1 MFIMKIINSKIFK
14 ILVVTLV
21 IGFIIGIISFIFMD
35 KTSLQSSII
44 NYINLIKNDSYNYS
58 NGLISSIISNIKYSS
73 IIWIS
78 GIIFFCSLI
87 IPLII
92 IYRGISLSLT
102 ISTIIYTYK
111 LKGMLYALIIV
122 FPTILNEIIFLFLSY
137 YSINFSIKC
146 FNTIKNNKDIN
157 LRSFI
162 KNYFYIFLI
171 LSLLLII
178 SSIIEIYLCS
188 NIIKYVV

>member
-1 MFIMKIINSKIFK
+1 MKIIKSRIFK
-14 ILVVTLV
+14 VLILL
-21 IGFIIGIISFIFMD
+21 FILGLLFGVISFIFMD
-35 KTSLQSSII
+35 KTSLE
-44 NYINLIKNDSYNYS
+44 NYTLNYVDLISKNNFDYIK
-58 NGLISSIISNIKYSS
+58 GLINTLISNYKYLS
-73 IIWIS
+73 ILWIF
-78 GIIFFCSLI
+78 GIIFFLFPLV
-87 IPLII
+87 PLII

-111 LKGMLYALIIV
+111 LKGALYALIIV

-178 SSIIEIYLCS
+178 SSLIEIYLCS
-188 NIIKYVV
+188 NIIKFVV

>member
-1 MFIMKIINSKIFK
+1 MKIINSKIFK

-35 KTSLQSSII
+35 KSSLQSSII
-44 NYINLIKNDSYNYS
+44 NYINLIKNDNYNYS
-58 NGLISSIISNIKYSS
+58 NGLILSIISNIKYSS

-78 GIIFFCSLI
+78 GIIFFCSLV

-111 LKGMLYALIIV
+111 LKGVLYALIIT

-178 SSIIEIYLCS
+178 SSLIEIYLCS
-188 NIIKYVV
+188 NIIKFVV

>member
-1 MFIMKIINSKIFK
+1 MKIINSKIFK

-44 NYINLIKNDSYNYS
+44 NYINLIKNNSYNYS

-111 LKGMLYALIIV
+111 LKGTLYALIIV
-122 FPTILNEIIFLFLSY
+122 FPTMLNEIIFLFLSY

>member
-1 MFIMKIINSKIFK
+1 MKIINSKIFK

-35 KTSLQSSII
+35 KSSLQSSII
-44 NYINLIKNDSYNYS
+44 NYINLIKNDNYNYS
-58 NGLISSIISNIKYSS
+58 NGLILSIISNIKYSS

-78 GIIFFCSLI
+78 GIIFFCSLV

-102 ISTIIYTYK
+102 ISAIIYTYK
-111 LKGMLYALIIV
+111 LKGVLYALIIV
-122 FPTILNEIIFLFLSY
+122 FPTILNELIFLFLSY

-178 SSIIEIYLCS
+178 SSLIEIYLCS
-188 NIIKYVV
+188 NVIKFVV

>member
-1 MFIMKIINSKIFK
+1 MKIINSKIFK

-21 IGFIIGIISFIFMD
+21 IGYIIGIISFIFMD
-35 KTSLQSSII
+35 KSSLQSSII
-44 NYINLIKNDSYNYS
+44 NYINLIKNDNYNYS

-111 LKGMLYALIIV
+111 LKGTLYALIIV

-146 FNTIKNNKDIN
+146 YNTIKNNKDIN
-157 LRSFI
+157 LRLFI

>member
-1 MFIMKIINSKIFK
+1 MKIINSKIFK

-111 LKGMLYALIIV
+111 LKGTLYALIIV
-122 FPTILNEIIFLFLSY
+122 FPTMLNEIIFLFLSY

-146 FNTIKNNKDIN
+146 YNTIKNNKDIN
-157 LRSFI
+157 LRLFI

>member
-1 MFIMKIINSKIFK
+1 MKIINSKIFK

-35 KTSLQSSII
+35 KSSLQSSIV
-44 NYINLIKNDSYNYS
+44 NYINLIKNDNYNYS

-111 LKGMLYALIIV
+111 LKGTLYALIIV

-146 FNTIKNNKDIN
+146 YNTIKNNKDIN

>member
-1 MFIMKIINSKIFK
+1 MKIINSKIFK

-35 KTSLQSSII
+35 KSSLQSSII
-44 NYINLIKNDSYNYS
+44 NYINLIKNDNYNYS
-58 NGLISSIISNIKYSS
+58 NGLILSIISNIKYSS

-78 GIIFFCSLI
+78 GIIFFCSLV

-102 ISTIIYTYK
+102 ISAIIYTYK
-111 LKGMLYALIIV
+111 LKGALYALIIV
-122 FPTILNEIIFLFLSY
+122 FPTILNELIFLFLSY

-178 SSIIEIYLCS
+178 SSLIEIYLCS
-188 NIIKYVV
+188 NIIKFVV

>member
-1 MFIMKIINSKIFK
+1 MKIINSKIFK

-146 FNTIKNNKDIN
+146 YNTIKNNKDIN

>member
-1 MFIMKIINSKIFK
+1 MKIINSKIFK

-35 KTSLQSSII
+35 KSSLQSSII
-44 NYINLIKNDSYNYS
+44 NYINLIKNDNYNYS
-58 NGLISSIISNIKYSS
+58 NGLILSIISNIKYSS

-78 GIIFFCSLI
+78 GIIFFCSLV

-111 LKGMLYALIIV
+111 LKGVLYALIIV
-122 FPTILNEIIFLFLSY
+122 FPTILNELIILFLSY

-178 SSIIEIYLCS
+178 SSLIEIYLCS
-188 NIIKYVV
+188 NIIKFVV

>member
-1 MFIMKIINSKIFK
+1 MKIINSKIFK

-21 IGFIIGIISFIFMD
+21 IGFIIGIISFIFMG
-35 KTSLQSSII
+35 KSSLQSSII
-44 NYINLIKNDSYNYS
+44 NYINLIKNDNYNYS
-58 NGLISSIISNIKYSS
+58 NGLVLSIISNIKYSS
-73 IIWIS
+73 IIWIT
-78 GIIFFCSLI
+78 GIIFFCSLV

-111 LKGMLYALIIV
+111 LKGVLYALIIV
-122 FPTILNEIIFLFLSY
+122 FPTILNELIFLFLSY

-178 SSIIEIYLCS
+178 SSLIEIYLCS
-188 NIIKYVV
+188 NIIKFVV

>member
-1 MFIMKIINSKIFK
+1 MKIINSKIFK

-35 KTSLQSSII
+35 KSSLQSSII
-44 NYINLIKNDSYNYS
+44 NYINLIKNDNYNYS
-58 NGLISSIISNIKYSS
+58 NGLILSIIFNIKYSS

-78 GIIFFCSLI
+78 GIIFFCSLV

-111 LKGMLYALIIV
+111 LKGVLYALIIV
-122 FPTILNEIIFLFLSY
+122 FPTILNELIFLFLSS
-137 YSINFSIKC
+137 YSIHFSIKC

-178 SSIIEIYLCS
+178 SSLIEIYLCS
-188 NIIKYVV
+188 NIIKFVV

>member
-1 MFIMKIINSKIFK
+1 MKIINSKIFK

-35 KTSLQSSII
+35 KSSLQSSII
-44 NYINLIKNDSYNYS
+44 NYINLINNDNYNYS

-111 LKGMLYALIIV
+111 LKGTLYALIIV
-122 FPTILNEIIFLFLSY
+122 FPTMLNEIIFLFLSY

-146 FNTIKNNKDIN
+146 YNTIKNNKDIN
-157 LRSFI
+157 LRLFI

>member
-1 MFIMKIINSKIFK
+1 MKIINSKIFK

-35 KTSLQSSII
+35 KSSLQSSII
-44 NYINLIKNDSYNYS
+44 NYINLIKNDNYNYT
-58 NGLISSIISNIKYSS
+58 NGLILSIMSNIKYSS

-78 GIIFFCSLI
+78 GIIFFCSLV

-111 LKGMLYALIIV
+111 LKGVLYALIIV
-122 FPTILNEIIFLFLSY
+122 FPTILNELTFLFLSY

-178 SSIIEIYLCS
+178 SSLIEIYLCS
-188 NIIKYVV
+188 NIIKFVV

>member
-1 MFIMKIINSKIFK
+1 MKIINSKIFK

-21 IGFIIGIISFIFMD
+21 IGFIIGIISFIFMN
-35 KTSLQSSII
+35 KSSLQSSII
-44 NYINLIKNDSYNYS
+44 NYINLIKNDNYNYS
-58 NGLISSIISNIKYSS
+58 NGLILSIISNIKYSS

-78 GIIFFCSLI
+78 GIIFFCSLV

-111 LKGMLYALIIV
+111 LKGVLYALIIV
-122 FPTILNEIIFLFLSY
+122 FPTILNELIFLFLSY

-178 SSIIEIYLCS
+178 SSLIEIYLCS
-188 NIIKYVV
+188 NIIKFVV

>member
-1 MFIMKIINSKIFK
+1 MKIINSKIFK

-35 KTSLQSSII
+35 KSSLQSSIV
-44 NYINLIKNDSYNYS
+44 NYINLIKNDNYNYS
-58 NGLISSIISNIKYSS
+58 NGLILSIISNIKYSS

-78 GIIFFCSLI
+78 GIIFFCSLV

-102 ISTIIYTYK
+102 ISAIIYTYK
-111 LKGMLYALIIV
+111 LKGVLYALIIV
-122 FPTILNEIIFLFLSY
+122 FPTILNELIFLFLSY

-162 KNYFYIFLI
+162 KHYFYIFLI

-178 SSIIEIYLCS
+178 SSLIEIYLCS
-188 NIIKYVV
+188 NIIKFVV

>member
-1 MFIMKIINSKIFK
+1 MKIINSKIFK

-35 KTSLQSSII
+35 KSSLQSSII
-44 NYINLIKNDSYNYS
+44 NYINLIKNDNYNYS
-58 NGLISSIISNIKYSS
+58 NGLILSIISNIKYSS

-78 GIIFFCSLI
+78 GIIFFCSLV

-102 ISTIIYTYK
+102 IFAIIYTYK
-111 LKGMLYALIIV
+111 LKGVLYALIIV
-122 FPTILNEIIFLFLSY
+122 FPTILNELIFLFLSY

-178 SSIIEIYLCS
+178 SSLIEIYLCS
-188 NIIKYVV
+188 NIIKFVV

>member
-1 MFIMKIINSKIFK
+1 MKIINSKIFK

-35 KTSLQSSII
+35 KSSLQSSII
-44 NYINLIKNDSYNYS
+44 NYINLIKNDNYNYS

-146 FNTIKNNKDIN
+146 YNTIKNNKDIN

>member
-1 MFIMKIINSKIFK
+1 MKIINSKIFK

-35 KTSLQSSII
+35 KSSLQSSII
-44 NYINLIKNDSYNYS
+44 NYINLIKNDNYNYS
-58 NGLISSIISNIKYSS
+58 NGLILSIIFNIKYSS

-78 GIIFFCSLI
+78 GIIFFCSLV

-111 LKGMLYALIIV
+111 LKGVLYALIIV
-122 FPTILNEIIFLFLSY
+122 FPTMLNEIIFLFLSY

-146 FNTIKNNKDIN
+146 YNTIKNNKDIN
-157 LRSFI
+157 LRLFI

>member
-1 MFIMKIINSKIFK
+1 MKIINSKIFK

-44 NYINLIKNDSYNYS
+44 NYINLIKNNSYNYS

-111 LKGMLYALIIV
+111 LKGMLYTLIIV

-146 FNTIKNNKDIN
+146 YNTIKNNKDIN
-157 LRSFI
+157 LRLFI

>member
-1 MFIMKIINSKIFK
+1 MKIINSKIFK

-35 KTSLQSSII
+35 KSSLQSSII
-44 NYINLIKNDSYNYS
+44 NYINLIKNDNYNYS

-111 LKGMLYALIIV
+111 LKGTLYALIIV

-146 FNTIKNNKDIN
+146 YNTIKNNKDIN

>member
-1 MFIMKIINSKIFK
+1 MKIINSKIFK

-35 KTSLQSSII
+35 KSSLQSSII
-44 NYINLIKNDSYNYS
+44 NYINLIKNDNYNYS
-58 NGLISSIISNIKYSS
+58 NGLILSIIFNIKYSS

-78 GIIFFCSLI
+78 GIIFFCSLV

-111 LKGMLYALIIV
+111 LKGVLYALIIV
-122 FPTILNEIIFLFLSY
+122 FPTILNELIFLFLSY

-178 SSIIEIYLCS
+178 SSLIEIYLCS
-188 NIIKYVV
+188 NIIKFVV

>member
-1 MFIMKIINSKIFK
+1 MKIINSKIFK

-35 KTSLQSSII
+35 KSSLQSSII
-44 NYINLIKNDSYNYS
+44 NYINLIKNDNYNYS
-58 NGLISSIISNIKYSS
+58 NGLILSIISNIKYSS

-78 GIIFFCSLI
+78 GIIFFCSLV

-111 LKGMLYALIIV
+111 LKGVLYALIIT

-171 LSLLLII
+171 LSSLLII
-178 SSIIEIYLCS
+178 SSLIEIYLCS
-188 NIIKYVV
+188 NIIKFVV

>member
-1 MFIMKIINSKIFK
+1 MKIINSKIFK

-35 KTSLQSSII
+35 KSSLQSSII
-44 NYINLIKNDSYNYS
+44 NYINLIKNDNYNYS
-58 NGLISSIISNIKYSS
+58 NGLVLSIISNIKYSS
-73 IIWIS
+73 IIWIT
-78 GIIFFCSLI
+78 GIIFFCSLV

-102 ISTIIYTYK
+102 ISAIIYTYK
-111 LKGMLYALIIV
+111 LKGALYALIIV
-122 FPTILNEIIFLFLSY
+122 FPTILNELIFLFLSY

-178 SSIIEIYLCS
+178 SSLIEIYLCS
-188 NIIKYVV
+188 NIIKFVV

>member
-1 MFIMKIINSKIFK
+1 MKIINSKIFK
-14 ILVVTLV
+14 ILVLTLV

-35 KTSLQSSII
+35 KSSLQSSII
-44 NYINLIKNDSYNYS
+44 NYINLIKNDNYNYS

-111 LKGMLYALIIV
+111 LKGTLYALIMV

-146 FNTIKNNKDIN
+146 YNTIKNNKDIN
-157 LRSFI
+157 LRLFI

>member
-1 MFIMKIINSKIFK
+1 MKIINSKIFK

-35 KTSLQSSII
+35 KSSLQSSII
-44 NYINLIKNDSYNYS
+44 NYINLIKNDNYNYS

-78 GIIFFCSLI
+78 GIIFFCSLF

-111 LKGMLYALIIV
+111 LKGTLYALIIV

-146 FNTIKNNKDIN
+146 YNTIKNNKDIN
-157 LRSFI
+157 LRLFI

>member
-1 MFIMKIINSKIFK
+1 MKIINSKIFK

-35 KTSLQSSII
+35 KSTLQSSII
-44 NYINLIKNDSYNYS
+44 NYINLIKNDNYNYC
-58 NGLISSIISNIKYSS
+58 NGLILSIISNIKYSS

-78 GIIFFCSLI
+78 GIIFFCSLV

-111 LKGMLYALIIV
+111 LKGVLYALIIV
-122 FPTILNEIIFLFLSY
+122 FPTILNELIFLFLSY

-171 LSLLLII
+171 LSSLLII
-178 SSIIEIYLCS
+178 SSLIEIYLCS
-188 NIIKYVV
+188 NIIKFVV

>member
-1 MFIMKIINSKIFK
+1 MKIINSKIFK

-21 IGFIIGIISFIFMD
+21 IGFVIGIISFIFMD
-35 KTSLQSSII
+35 KSSLQSSII
-44 NYINLIKNDSYNYS
+44 NYINLIKNNNYNYT
-58 NGLISSIISNIKYSS
+58 NGLILSIISNIKYSS

-78 GIIFFCSLI
+78 GIIFFCSLV

-111 LKGMLYALIIV
+111 FKGVLYALIIV
-122 FPTILNEIIFLFLSY
+122 FPTILNELIFLFLSY

-178 SSIIEIYLCS
+178 SSLIEIYLCS
-188 NIIKYVV
+188 NIIKFVV

>member
-1 MFIMKIINSKIFK
+1 MKIINSKIFK

-44 NYINLIKNDSYNYS
+44 NYINLIKNDNYNYS

-111 LKGMLYALIIV
+111 LKGTLYALIIV
-122 FPTILNEIIFLFLSY
+122 FPTMLNEIIFLFLSY

-146 FNTIKNNKDIN
+146 YNTIKNNKDIN
-157 LRSFI
+157 LRLFI

>member
-1 MFIMKIINSKIFK
+1 MKIINSKIFK

-21 IGFIIGIISFIFMD
+21 IGFVIGIISFIFMD
-35 KTSLQSSII
+35 KSSLQSSII
-44 NYINLIKNDSYNYS
+44 NYINLIKNDNYNYT
-58 NGLISSIISNIKYSS
+58 NGLILSIISNIKYSS

-78 GIIFFCSLI
+78 GIIFFCSLV

-92 IYRGISLSLT
+92 IYRGISLGLT

-111 LKGMLYALIIV
+111 LKGALYALIIV

-178 SSIIEIYLCS
+178 SSLIEIYLCS
-188 NIIKYVV
+188 NIIKFVV

>member
-1 MFIMKIINSKIFK
+1 MKIINSKIFK

-35 KTSLQSSII
+35 KSSLQSSII
-44 NYINLIKNDSYNYS
+44 NYINLIKNDNYNYS
-58 NGLISSIISNIKYSS
+58 NGLILSIISNIKYSS

-78 GIIFFCSLI
+78 GIIFFCSLV

-102 ISTIIYTYK
+102 IFAIIYTYK
-111 LKGMLYALIIV
+111 LKGALYALIIV
-122 FPTILNEIIFLFLSY
+122 FPTILNELIFLFLSY

-178 SSIIEIYLCS
+178 SSLIEIYLCS
-188 NIIKYVV
+188 NIIKFVV

>member
-1 MFIMKIINSKIFK
+1 MKIINSKIFK

-21 IGFIIGIISFIFMD
+21 IGFVIGIISFIFMD
-35 KTSLQSSII
+35 KSSLQSSII
-44 NYINLIKNDSYNYS
+44 NYINLIKNNNYNYT
-58 NGLISSIISNIKYSS
+58 NGLILSIISNIKYSS

-78 GIIFFCSLI
+78 GIIFFCSLV

-111 LKGMLYALIIV
+111 LKGALYALIIV

-178 SSIIEIYLCS
+178 SSLIEIYLCS
-188 NIIKYVV
+188 NIIKFVV

>member
-1 MFIMKIINSKIFK
+1 MKIIKSRIFK
-14 ILVVTLV
+14 VLILL
-21 IGFIIGIISFIFMD
+21 FILGLLFGVISFIFMD
-35 KTSLQSSII
+35 KSSLQSSII
-44 NYINLIKNDSYNYS
+44 NYINLIKNDNYNYS

-111 LKGMLYALIIV
+111 LKGTLYALIIV
-122 FPTILNEIIFLFLSY
+122 FPTMLNEIIFLFLSY

-146 FNTIKNNKDIN
+146 YNTIKNNKDIN
-157 LRSFI
+157 LRLFI